1 MARCGRRLATRA
13 GVAISLAAI
22 GLFAFV
28 TVTEAAANPIQIS
41 VQTGYHNNF
50 KLGQWM
56 PVAVDITNN
65 GPALDG
71 RLEIQVD
78 SALGAKGGGPGG
90 TAIYEVPISLAGGAT
105 KHFRTFVTE
114 DFSVPIAVR
123 LIRDNKTIASR
134 QVTPANLTSL
144 LVGVLSDRAS
154 ALDELAAARPGGFT
168 PGIAHLAAA
177 DLPDSGLVLRAFDMI
192 AIDDFATDTLTGAQR
207 TALTDYVTA
216 GGSLL
221 LGTGGSWR
229 KTLAGL
235 QSGIVPMD
243 VTGSTILA
251 APASLAGVRGL
262 EVATGTPNG
271 IAWMSEAK
279 QPLLIEKQ
287 LGEGIVTLATFDW
300 NQGAI
305 AAWSGESTLLRQ
317 VFVRSTFGFGAAQTI
332 FGVGG
337 NGAISASQRGTNLTQ
352 ALSNLPSL
360 NLPAWWLIGSLI
372 LVYVLLVGPVN
383 YVVLRAMNRRA
394 LAWITVPAIAIVA
407 AGGAYG
413 TGLITK
419 GTSVQAN
426 ELSIIHVESG
436 WDRAYQEAYTGIL
449 APTRGDYQVGVA
461 GGRTMISPLYSY
473 GNPFID
479 PNQGLLR
486 IDTANDAITMPGM
499 SAFTLR
505 GFASESVALA
515 PRVEATAT
523 VAGGKLVGT
532 VRNASTTLF
541 SDGVLLAGNSFQK
554 FGALA
559 PGASATFSLQPSF
572 ANPANGPPAYQAIY
586 ANSYSCCPPQPQ
598 SSSDAER
605 EAEIKF
611 YVLNML
617 PVNGFKGIVLSS
629 APTVLLWTKQSFQD
643 ITVNGNHPHSY
654 VESAVVLTLPV
665 GQISAGTLGAGVVA
679 GRVVDVEADLQTQGG
694 PPGLAV
700 TQGGGSVTYDFAPQL
715 ATGSRLSEVSISASN
730 PYGIK
735 GVPNSGSGIVAVKG
749 QAWDWTKSQWVDVSY
764 VDPGETVI
772 PDSAVNRATGEVKL
786 KVSAG
791 EAFSSGWLSLTGT
804 VK

>member
-1 MARCGRRLATRA
+1 M
-13 GVAISLAAI
+13 
-22 GLFAFV
+22 
-28 TVTEAAANPIQIS
+28 
-41 VQTGYHNNF
+41 
-50 KLGQWM
+50 
-56 PVAVDITNN
+56 
-65 GPALDG
+65 
-71 RLEIQVD
+71 
-78 SALGAKGGGPGG
+78 
-90 TAIYEVPISLAGGAT
+90 
-105 KHFRTFVTE
+105 
-114 DFSVPIAVR
+114 
-123 LIRDNKTIASR
+123 
-134 QVTPANLTSL
+134 
-144 LVGVLSDRAS
+144 
-154 ALDELAAARPGGFT
+154 
-168 PGIAHLAAA
+168 
-177 DLPDSGLVLRAFDMI
+177 
-192 AIDDFATDTLTGAQR
+192 
-207 TALTDYVTA
+207 
-216 GGSLL
+216 
-221 LGTGGSWR
+221 
-229 KTLAGL
+229 
-235 QSGIVPMD
+235 
-243 VTGSTILA
+243 
-251 APASLAGVRGL
+251 
-262 EVATGTPNG
+262 
-271 IAWMSEAK
+271 
-279 QPLLIEKQ
+279 
-287 LGEGIVTLATFDW
+287 
-300 NQGAI
+300 
-305 AAWSGESTLLRQ
+305 
-317 VFVRSTFGFGAAQTI
+317 FVRSTFGFGAAQTI

-413 TGLITK
+413 TGVITK

-541 SDGVLLAGNSFQK
+541 SDGVVLAGNSFQK
-554 FGALA
+554 LGALA

-611 YVLNML
+611 SVLNML

-665 GQISAGTLGAGVVA
+665 GQISAGTLGAGESKLGCDVFGGRRGRSADA
-679 GRVVDVEADLQTQGG
+679 GRAARARRDAGWRQRDVRLRSAARHRLSPERSLHLGVESVRHQGSAQLRERHRRGEGAGLGLDEVTVGGRLLRG
-694 PPGLAV
+694 PGRDRHPRLRGQPGDGRSQAEGERRRGVLVGLAFPDGDRQMIAVENLTKVYGKRAALDHVSFEVPEKEIFGFVGPNGAGKTTTLRILAALMEPTEGRAFIDGADV
-700 TQGGGSVTYDFAPQL
+700 TKEREKVHNRIGYMPDFFGVYDQL
-715 ATGSRLSEVSISASN
+715 TSM
-730 PYGIK
+730 P
-735 GVPNSGSGIVAVKG
+735 
-749 QAWDWTKSQWVDVSY
+749 
-764 VDPGETVI
+764 
-772 PDSAVNRATGEVKL
+772 RATANRR
-786 KVSAG
+786 AG
-791 EAFSSGWLSLTGT
+791 ARRSSMICSRWS
-804 VK
+804 V